1 MLISCVTEM
10 WKQLISEGK
19 GNPLEFSW
27 SRLPMAALEGRL
39 IQLRRRDFQGSMKR
53 NALTLQV
60 QLGAAALDAGRS

>member
-1 MLISCVTEM
+1 
-10 WKQLISEGK
+10 
-19 GNPLEFSW
+19 
-27 SRLPMAALEGRL
+27 MAALEGRL